1 MINKYALITGA
12 SSGIGYEMAKILAA
26 KNINLL
32 LVSRNENKLKDLQKN
47 LSSQYKIEVEYL
59 PLDLSEINSA
69 LQLYEYTQG
78 KNLEID
84 ILINNAGVGL
94 YGEHSEIDIN
104 DISKMLQ
111 LNIISL
117 SELSHYYSAEM
128 KKRKSGRILNIASTA
143 AYQPT
148 PYFAAYGASKSYV
161 LNFSEAMAKEL
172 EEYNI
177 TVSCLSPGATD
188 TNFFSAFDN
197 SVANNTHLNQ
207 NSRVS
212 VEAVA
217 QIGIDIMFAGKL
229 SKITGK
235 MNAFKAFSTRFASR
249 KQVVNISKKVMQ
261 SNN

>member
-1 MINKYALITGA
+1 MSNNYAIITGA
-12 SSGIGYEMAKILAA
+12 SSGIGYEMANILAT

-32 LVSRNENKLKDLQKN
+32 LVSRNEKKLKDLQKN
-47 LSSQYKIEVEYL
+47 LLSQYQIKVEYY

-69 LQLYEYTQG
+69 LKLYEYTQE
-78 KNLEID
+78 KNLDID

-111 LNIISL
+111 LNITSL
-117 SELSHYYSAEM
+117 TELSHYYSAEM
-128 KKRKSGRILNIASTA
+128 KKNKSGRILNIASTA

-161 LNFSEAMAKEL
+161 LNFSEALSKEL
-172 EEYNI
+172 EEYDV

-188 TNFFSAFDN
+188 TNFFSAFDS

-217 QIGIDIMFAGKL
+217 QLGIDIMFAGKL
-229 SKITGK
+229 SKIAGK
-235 MNAFKAFSTRFASR
+235 MNAIAAFSTRFASR
-249 KQVVNISKKVMQ
+249 KQVVAISKKVMRG
-261 SNN
+261 NN